1 MAEIVGPASDG
12 MIAGMS
18 AIALALGSALAW
30 GTADFLGGL
39 LSRRVA
45 VMAVTVWSQGAGFA
59 ALLIWLAVEGFHL
72 DGRAFG
78 LGALAGIG
86 GGIGLASFYKAL
98 AVGTM
103 SIVSPLAACG
113 AVLPFGIALATG
125 ERPSA
130 LAIGGAIAAL
140 AGAVLASAEERRSE
154 DPGRRRGA
162 VLAVVAAVALGLF
175 IYFLGLA
182 GDEGETV
189 SPLFGAR
196 VGSLSVLLLAV
207 AVTRSSLRISRRN
220 LAAAAAIGLIDSAAN
235 TLFVLASARG
245 YLSIVSVL
253 GSLYPVVTVL
263 AAHVILSERISWPQR
278 AGVALALGGVA
289 VVAYG

>member
-1 MAEIVGPASDG
+1 M
-12 MIAGMS
+12 

-30 GTADFLGGL
+30 GCADFLGGL
-39 LSRRVA
+39 LSKRVA
-45 VMAVTVWSQGAGFA
+45 VVAVTVLSQGVGFF
-59 ALLIWLAVEGFHL
+59 ALLVWLAVEGFRL

-78 LGALAGIG
+78 LGVLAGIG
-86 GGIGLASFYKAL
+86 GGIGLAAFYKAL

-103 SIVSPLAACG
+103 SIVSPIAACG

-125 ERPSA
+125 ERPSG
-130 LAIGGAIAAL
+130 LAVGGAVAAL
-140 AGAVLASAEERRSE
+140 AGAVLASAEEHASD

-162 VLAVVAAVALGLF
+162 LLAIAAAVALGLF

-182 GDEGETV
+182 GEHGETL
-189 SPLFGAR
+189 SALFGAR
-196 VGSLSVLLLAV
+196 TGSLSLLV
-207 AVTRSSLRISRRN
+207 AAALFTRSTLRTSRHT
-220 LAAAAAIGLIDSAAN
+220 LAFAAAIGLIDTGAN
-235 TLFVLASARG
+235 ALFVLASERG

-263 AAHVILSERISWPQR
+263 AAHVLLSERISWPQR

>member
-1 MAEIVGPASDG
+1 M
-12 MIAGMS
+12 

-30 GTADFLGGL
+30 GCADFLGGL
-39 LSRRVA
+39 LSKRVA
-45 VMAVTVWSQGAGFA
+45 VVAVTVLSQGAGFF
-59 ALLIWLAVEGFHL
+59 ALLVWLAVEGFRL

-78 LGALAGIG
+78 LGVLAGIG
-86 GGIGLASFYKAL
+86 GGIGLAAFYKAL

-103 SIVSPLAACG
+103 SIVSPIAACG

-125 ERPSA
+125 ERPSG
-130 LAIGGAIAAL
+130 LAVGGAVAAL
-140 AGAVLASAEERRSE
+140 AGAVLASAEEHASD

-162 VLAVVAAVALGLF
+162 LLAIAAAIALGLF

-182 GDEGETV
+182 GEHGETL
-189 SPLFGAR
+189 SALFGAR
-196 VGSLSVLLLAV
+196 TGSLSLLV
-207 AVTRSSLRISRRN
+207 AAALFTRSTLRTSRRT
-220 LAAAAAIGLIDSAAN
+220 LAFAAAIGLIDTGAN
-235 TLFVLASARG
+235 ALFVLASERG

-263 AAHVILSERISWPQR
+263 AAHVLLSERISWPQR
-278 AGVALALGGVA
+278 AGVALALSGVA